1 MAQNLNIDDDTRAR
15 ARKFV
20 EENNKGVDSE
30 GYDSREYRS
39 DPYSA
44 MTKKQR
50 DARVGY
56 PDDFPPAVVSTAF
69 DDAVKRVAKDKPRV
83 VSKKELEAS
92 GLSLRDFLNKER
104 GLTRRSMSVADA
116 KKQLNLGER
125 PSAKSVADAKNQLG
139 INDSLAGMKKGGKVS
154 SASKRAD
161 GIAQRGKTRA

>member
-30 GYDSREYRS
+30 GYDSQEYRS

-56 PDDFPPAVVSTAF
+56 PDDFPPAVV
-69 DDAVKRVAKDKPRV
+69 DDKTKGIAKDKPRV

-139 INDSLAGMKKGGKVS
+139 INDSLAGMKKGGSVKGW
-154 SASKRAD
+154 
-161 GIAQRGKTRA
+161 GIARGARKAKMR